1 MSSNRCFLFVMICAL
16 GSIAWLHDATAAA
29 RTALAPALA
38 HSPSEVLLVYNA
50 SSPVSTAV
58 AQYYAQKR
66 GTTNILAVT
75 CQDSASSQSNETIEF
90 ADYTSQIQT
99 PIANYLAANSGI
111 NFIVLVKGIPLVIDS
126 APTGSEPQGL
136 TPLDL
141 QPSVDS
147 YLAALGYSTANGNV
161 QASIVGSGAQG
172 VAWINKYYNST
183 KPFSHAQFGGYLVT
197 RLDGFTQGDAM
208 ALVDR
213 SLAAAGNPQAGTVLF
228 DVDSNFGL
236 GDWTTMPPATVS
248 KKVTA
253 EESFDHGNA
262 DLLHAAKIL
271 QASGIPTD
279 LAITTTFVGN
289 QGNLLGYYGWG
300 SNDSDYNNVAYESLT
315 FAPGAI
321 ANTYVSSSMRT
332 FFAQYVGFNSIQL
345 TGMTALQARV
355 ANANTDG
362 NSYIFQVR
370 IDNPSGQAIGT
381 CTVPET
387 GGSQTWATTTCNL
400 APGLSGV
407 HNVYLVFIP
416 NGFGGSLYNLE
427 WIAFTGV
434 PSVVEAA
441 SYNAVSGSPQLEQ
454 SAEGGQDLGYITN
467 GSYALYSSVN
477 LANATSLTARVA
489 ADSGG
494 GNIEIHLDSPNGAS
508 IGTCT
513 VPGTGDWQT
522 YVTTTCPLAGA
533 SGIHD
538 VYLVFTGPGGYL
550 FNVLWFQF
558 AGSPG
563 VIEVASNS
571 AISGGSFLEASSE
584 GAMDLT
590 NIFDGQSQMG
600 DLIANG
606 LTGAEGYVNEPT
618 LNGIVGV
625 AYNIQHYEAGY
636 TLAESFA
643 AGTPYL
649 GWEGVIV
656 GDPLAAPYFGAPTP
670 VTPTPASSFN
680 GSAGGVQT
688 ESSSEGDLDVGF
700 IASGSYTFYNGIE
713 LSGMTTFRA
722 RVASAG
728 PGGDIQIRIGGP
740 TGQEI
745 GDCVVP
751 TTGDWQSWI
760 TVTCPLTATSGTQS
774 VYLVFNGDP
783 SSGGLFNVQW
793 FAFLPSK

>member
-1 MSSNRCFLFVMICAL
+1 MSSGRCFLSVVVGAL
-16 GSIAWLHDATAAA
+16 CLAAWLPAEAARAALAAA
-29 RTALAPALA
+29 QA

-66 GTTNILAVT
+66 GITNILAINT
-75 CQDSASSQSNETIEF
+75 QDSAASQSNEVIEF
-90 ADYTSQIQT
+90 GDYTSQIQT
-99 PIANYLAANSGI
+99 PIANFLAANSGI
-111 NFIVLVKGIPLVIDS
+111 NFIALAKGVPLVIDG

-136 TPLDL
+136 MPLDF

-172 VAWINKYYNST
+172 VAWINTFYNST

-236 GDWTTMPPATVS
+236 GDWTQMPPVTVS
-248 KKVTA
+248 KNVTA
-253 EESFDHGNA
+253 EESFDNGNA
-262 DLLHAAKIL
+262 DLLHAAKTL
-271 QASGIPTD
+271 QASGIPTN

-289 QGNLLGYYGWG
+289 QSNLLGYYGWG
-300 SNDSDYNNVAYESLT
+300 SNDSDYNNVAYESLS

-332 FFAQYVGFNSIQL
+332 FFAQYIGFNSIQL
-345 TGMTALQARV
+345 TGMTALKARV

-370 IDNPSGQAIGT
+370 IDNPSGQVIGT

-387 GGSQTWATTTCNL
+387 GGSQTWKTTTCSL
-400 APGLSGV
+400 AAGLSGV
-407 HNVYLVFIP
+407 HNVYIVFIP

-427 WIAFTGV
+427 WIAFTGA
-434 PSVVEAA
+434 PSMVEAA
-441 SYNAVSGSPQLEQ
+441 SFNAVSGSPQLEQ
-454 SAEGGQDLGYITN
+454 SAEGGQDLGFITN
-467 GSYALYSSVN
+467 GSSALYSSVN
-477 LANATSLTARVA
+477 LANAASFTARVA

-494 GNIEIHLDSPNGAS
+494 GNIEVHLDAPNGTLV
-508 IGTCT
+508 GTCT
-513 VPGTGDWQT
+513 VPGTGGWQT
-522 YVTTTCPLAGA
+522 YVTATCPLTGA

-538 VYLVFTGPGGYL
+538 VYLVFTGGGGYL
-550 FNVLWFQF
+550 LNVLWFQF
-558 AGSPG
+558 VGSPG
-563 VIEVASNS
+563 TIEVASNS
-571 AISGGSFLEASSE
+571 AISGGSFLETSSE

-590 NIFDGQSQMG
+590 NIFDGQSEMG

-636 TLAESFA
+636 TLAESFF

-649 GWEGVIV
+649 GWEGVVV
-656 GDPLAAPYFGAPTP
+656 GDPLAAPYLGAATP

-700 IASGSYTFYNGIE
+700 ISSGSYTFYNGIE

-728 PGGDIQIRIGGP
+728 PGGDIQIRVGSP

-745 GDCVVP
+745 GDCPVTP
-751 TTGDWQSWI
+751 TGGWQTWT
-760 TVTCPLTATSGTQS
+760 TVTCSLSEGSGKQS
-774 VYLVFNGDP
+774 VYLVYNGDP
-783 SSGGLFNVQW
+783 SGGGLFNVQW
-793 FAFLPSK
+793 FAVLPTS